1 MQSKLG
7 DVLNDADRLE
17 SASLNGSDGGE
28 ECEAIITALRR
39 AKRRTS
45 RPLDIA
51 SKSNLSAVDEMEV
64 ETEGDLAGKALPTV
78 RLTMNGH

>member
-17 SASLNGSDGGE
+17 STSLNGSDGGE

-45 RPLDIA
+45 RPVGTTWKNA
-51 SKSNLSAVDEMEV
+51 LSAVDEMEV
-64 ETEGDLAGKALPTV
+64 ETDGDRNGKTLPSL

>member
-45 RPLDIA
+45 RPPGVVW
-51 SKSNLSAVDEMEV
+51 KSNLAAVDEMEV
-64 ETEGDLAGKALPTV
+64 ETDGDRAGKTLPSV